1 MLIYA
6 GILILITSEPGFFF
20 GKVFVTING
29 QNQNIFTMKRNSI
42 SLFAVVIFLAV
53 FQSCSNEPVLH
64 QNITG
69 KANELIVVISD
80 DSWNGKPGEL
90 LKNTLGQN
98 HLALPQEEP
107 VFDLINVPHEAF
119 KKIFRSTRN
128 IIQTSISENIDST
141 GVIIKENVW
150 AYPQAVVEIK
160 AKNAQQFEELF
171 NQNSDKIL
179 SYFLLAEKKRLTMNY
194 QKYHEKTVYNA
205 LNTNF
210 GLTMTVPPGF
220 MIAREKENFIWLRYE
235 TPDISQGIA
244 LYTFP
249 YNSDSTFTVNY
260 LVAKNDSTLEI
271 NIPGPTEGSYMA
283 TEKSLDQVFN
293 IREHNKNYAAEMRGL
308 WRTENDFMGGPY
320 ICLAELDASNQRV
333 VVAFGYVYAPSKE
346 KRNLL
351 QQVEAMIYSLKL
363 NKQAEND
370 KINSQ
375 VKMGN

>member
-1 MLIYA
+1 MLV
-6 GILILITSEPGFFF
+6 IL
-20 GKVFVTING
+20 
-29 QNQNIFTMKRNSI
+29 
-42 SLFAVVIFLAV
+42 
-53 FQSCSNEPVLH
+53 QSCSNEPVLH
-64 QNITG
+64 QNISG
-69 KANELIVVISD
+69 KANELVVVISD
-80 DSWNGKPGEL
+80 ESWNGKPGDL
-90 LKNTLGQN
+90 LRATLGQEQI
-98 HLALPQEEP
+98 ALPQQEP
-107 VFDLINVPHEAF
+107 VFDLINVPHVAF
-119 KKIFRSTRN
+119 KKIFRTTRN
-128 IIQTSISENIDST
+128 IIQTSISENVETPGITMKDD
-141 GVIIKENVW
+141 VW
-150 AYPQAVVEIK
+150 AYPQATVEIK

-171 NQNSDKIL
+171 NMNSDKIL
-179 SYFLLAEKKRLTMNY
+179 SYFLVAEKERLTMNY
-194 QKYHEKTVYNA
+194 KKYYEKAVFNA
-205 LNTNF
+205 LNNDF

-220 MIAREKENFIWLRYE
+220 VIARQKENFIWMRYE

-249 YNSDSTFTVNY
+249 YVSDSTFTVNY
-260 LVAKNDSTLEI
+260 LVAKTDSTLEI

-283 TEKSLDQVFN
+283 IEKAFDQTFN
-293 IREHNKNYAAEMRGL
+293 TREHNKNYAVEMRGL